1 MKKELLI
8 ETTMQFGEVRAM
20 PIDHVRAKNKESISI
35 EYDCLYIMEPINREP
50 LKEDSIDQ
58 IKVPHDTLKF
68 KYIPRGES
76 FLLYTLKKICYE
88 LNKDKNGIQNLKLIY
103 LNLNGQEEVL
113 LDTSEG
119 KVQQF
124 SETIEFEDGEIIE
137 SVIVYIKKDIL
148 CGFDIS
154 TNKQMNDNNK
164 RSILIGIRSNETAKD
179 EAVMRVSGDNKV
191 VVGIQCYA
199 NEQYGVSSISF
210 HRVDKLT
217 FSIYQ
222 TYGFRQLRAK
232 IKKNEAYVKELE
244 GLKPKLTEEQKLLS
258 DSCGLPDSVFFSVL
272 KYVMPY

>member
-35 EYDCLYIMEPINREP
+35 EYDCLYKMEPINREP
-50 LKEDSIDQ
+50 LNEDSIDQ

-164 RSILIGIRSNETAKD
+164 RSILIGIRSNETAND

-210 HRVDKLT
+210 IELINLLFLYIKLMD
-217 FSIYQ
+217 FV
-222 TYGFRQLRAK
+222 
-232 IKKNEAYVKELE
+232 N
-244 GLKPKLTEEQKLLS
+244 
-258 DSCGLPDSVFFSVL
+258 
-272 KYVMPY
+272 

>member
-1 MKKELLI
+1 MKHELLI

-35 EYDCLYIMEPINREP
+35 EYDCLYIMKPIHRDE
-50 LKEDSIDQ
+50 LKPDACDQ
-58 IKVPHDTLKF
+58 EKVPHDTIKF
-68 KYIPRGES
+68 EYEPRGEN
-76 FLLYTLKKICYE
+76 FLTYTLKKLCYE
-88 LNKDKNGIQNLKLIY
+88 LNKEKNGIQNLKLIY

-119 KVQQF
+119 KIQQF

-137 SVIVYIKKDIL
+137 SVIVYTKKDML

-154 TNKQMNDNNK
+154 TNKLMKDNNK
-164 RSILIGIRSNETAKD
+164 RSILIGIRSNETSND
-179 EAVMRVSGDNKV
+179 EGVMRVSGDNKV

-217 FSIYQ
+217 FSVYQ
-222 TYGFRQLRAK
+222 TYGLRQLRAK
-232 IKKNEAYVKELE
+232 MKKNEAYVKELE
-244 GLKPKLTEEQKLLS
+244 GLRANLTEEQKLLS
-258 DSCGLPDSVFFSVL
+258 DSCGLPDAVFFSVL